1 MKGVKSME
9 KRTDN
14 KGRILRNGESQRKD
28 GRYAYKYIE
37 NGKPKF
43 VYSWKLVSTD
53 RVPKG
58 KRDCVSLREK
68 VKMIEKDLSDGIS
81 TSNRNMTVSQLYD
94 RYTRS
99 KANVRKGTQTGR
111 KYLKEAL
118 QTDILGNM
126 SIDKVKLSEAK
137 AWAYRMREKY
147 AYSTVKNMKR
157 SLNAAFHLA
166 IQDDLLRKN
175 PFDFALTDVI
185 ENDTK
190 KKEALTKEE
199 IKALLDFAK
208 TDKTYKVY
216 YPAIVI
222 LLNTG
227 LRISELCGLTLSDID
242 FDNRTID
249 INHQLKKDKDGY
261 YTEPPKSDSG
271 YRKIPMTDLVFQTL
285 LEVIKNRKNTQPIV
299 VDGYSDFLFLNR
311 QGLPMYNAYYSC
323 RFSALSKKYRKYT
336 GKELPNITPHILRH
350 TFCTNMANKGMTP
363 NNLQY
368 VMGHKNIT
376 MTLGYYAH
384 GSYQSAQAEMKRLTA

>member
-157 SLNAAFHLA
+157 SLNATFHLA

-261 YTEPPKSDSG
+261 YTLSVDTS
-271 YRKIPMTDLVFQTL
+271 FQ
-285 LEVIKNRKNTQPIV
+285 E
-299 VDGYSDFLFLNR
+299 
-311 QGLPMYNAYYSC
+311 
-323 RFSALSKKYRKYT
+323 
-336 GKELPNITPHILRH
+336 
-350 TFCTNMANKGMTP
+350 
-363 NNLQY
+363 
-368 VMGHKNIT
+368 
-376 MTLGYYAH
+376 
-384 GSYQSAQAEMKRLTA
+384 